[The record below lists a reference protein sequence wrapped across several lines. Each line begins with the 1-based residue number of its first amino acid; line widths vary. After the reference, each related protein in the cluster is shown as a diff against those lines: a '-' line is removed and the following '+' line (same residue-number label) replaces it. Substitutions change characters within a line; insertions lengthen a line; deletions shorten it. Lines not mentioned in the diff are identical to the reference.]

1 MKIRNKLFLFYNGIV
16 MVLLFLFCMVIF
28 FQSKNYRLQEFTGLL
43 RKEAISAANIF
54 FNQNAI
60 SSDILKL
67 LDRNNY
73 TVLADE
79 EVVIFDENYTLIYE
93 TGEDNFQIP
102 VNIFEKIKSNKE
114 YYWQDKGHEF
124 LGIKFENKNQNYLVI
139 AYATDHL
146 GLIKLKNLA
155 FVLFFGSMVLL
166 ILSAAAGWF
175 LVNNM
180 LNPIQ
185 EIIKKIDRIKAS
197 QLNERLAAG
206 NQNDE
211 FSQLSDRFNQ
221 MLDRLE
227 KAFKAQKAFVSNASH
242 ELRTPLTSITG
253 QIQVSLLANDDPEDL
268 RKMIQSVLEDV
279 KQLNRLS
286 NNLLDLSSLDNGN
299 PKQEFTLINVL
310 DKISRVRCEVIKKN
324 PESTILINF
333 EVKEEEIPELMGNP
347 HLLYTTFFN
356 LLDNGIKYSP
366 YKTVNVNVINQD
378 DSILV
383 EITNKCIITKSDDLR
398 DFFEPFKRGLNSRHI
413 YGHGVGLSLV
423 KGIIELHS
431 GTITVELVEA
441 GLISFKVLLPKKI

>member
-1 MKIRNKLFLFYNGIV
+1 
-16 MVLLFLFCMVIF
+16 
-28 FQSKNYRLQEFTGLL
+28 
-43 RKEAISAANIF
+43 
-54 FNQNAI
+54 
-60 SSDILKL
+60 
-67 LDRNNY
+67 
-73 TVLADE
+73 
-79 EVVIFDENYTLIYE
+79 
-93 TGEDNFQIP
+93 
-102 VNIFEKIKSNKE
+102 
-114 YYWQDKGHEF
+114 
-124 LGIKFENKNQNYLVI
+124 
-139 AYATDHL
+139 
-146 GLIKLKNLA
+146 
-155 FVLFFGSMVLL
+155 
-166 ILSAAAGWF
+166 
-175 LVNNM
+175 M

-310 DKISRVRCEVIKKN
+310 DKISRVRSEVIKKN